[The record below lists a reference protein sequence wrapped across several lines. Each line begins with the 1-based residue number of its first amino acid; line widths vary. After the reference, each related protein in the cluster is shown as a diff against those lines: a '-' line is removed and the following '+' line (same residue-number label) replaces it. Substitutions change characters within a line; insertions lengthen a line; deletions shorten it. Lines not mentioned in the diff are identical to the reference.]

1 MSDNK
6 TMIRFFTIADFKEE
20 ELWLQKQHQQ
30 GWKLIKMIPP
40 CIYRFEKCK
49 PETVI
54 YRLDY
59 KNNRQNEDFML
70 MMKDYGWEYLTQCL
84 GWLYFRKPA
93 SSINNENEGEIFSD
107 NASRANMLQNI
118 IYTRMF
124 PLLIIFLCCI
134 IPNFSWFFKES
145 IPIAVLW
152 SIVFMGYVV
161 LLAHCGRKLWDM
173 KKELK

>member
-1 MSDNK
+1 M
-6 TMIRFFTIADFKEE
+6 
-20 ELWLQKQHQQ
+20 
-30 GWKLIKMIPP
+30 
-40 CIYRFEKCK
+40 
-49 PETVI
+49 I

-59 KNNRQNEDFML
+59 KNNSQNEDFML

-93 SSINNENEGEIFSD
+93 SSITNENEGEIFSD